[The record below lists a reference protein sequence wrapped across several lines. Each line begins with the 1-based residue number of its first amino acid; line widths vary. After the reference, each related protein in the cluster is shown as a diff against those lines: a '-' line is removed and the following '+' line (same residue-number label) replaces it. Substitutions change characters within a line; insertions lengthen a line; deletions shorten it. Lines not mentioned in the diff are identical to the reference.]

1 MIWIVTKQDFVI
13 LNNIEVGGEVTP
25 CDAKVYGDEGGA
37 WLGSES
43 EILRHCELYNIP
55 LSDDCFF
62 GEGKNT
68 VRIEY
73 EINGWQHVAV
83 WHIGTQNEVL

>member
-13 LNNIEVGGEVTP
+13 LNGIEVGQEVTP
-25 CDAKVYGDEGGA
+25 CDVKIYGDEGGA
-37 WLGSES
+37 WLATES

-55 LSDDCFF
+55 LCDDCFF

-73 EINGWQHVAV
+73 KINGWQHVTV
-83 WHIGTQNEVL
+83 WHIGTQNEIL